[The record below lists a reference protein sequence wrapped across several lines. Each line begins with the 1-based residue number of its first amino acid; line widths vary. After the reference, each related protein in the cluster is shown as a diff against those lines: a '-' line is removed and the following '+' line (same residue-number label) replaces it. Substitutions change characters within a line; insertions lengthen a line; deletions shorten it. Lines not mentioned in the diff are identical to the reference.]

1 MKITTLLLAPLGVLL
16 LSSALNAKE
25 CMNIQNVNVGWTSYK
40 TMAKIGV
47 SGTFN
52 DVKLT
57 KSKNISSINDALVG
71 TSVALNMAN
80 IDAKAAIKTTNILKF
95 FAPKLAS
102 QKLNAT
108 IVKVNAKTID
118 LEIALNGKTQTVPM
132 KYTLDGGVMLANGFI
147 DARDFGFEGALKNL
161 NTNVAGHKNKGWL
174 DIDINF
180 ELIYN
185 NKCK

>member
-1 MKITTLLLAPLGVLL
+1 MKIKTLLLAPLGALL
-16 LSSALNAKE
+16 LSSVLNAKE
-25 CMNIQNVNVGWTSYK
+25 CVNIETLNIGWTSYK

-57 KSKNISSINDALVG
+57 KSKDTSNVKAALVG
-71 TSVALNMAN
+71 TSVELNVEN
-80 IDAKAAIKTTNILKF
+80 IDAKAAIKTSNILKF

-102 QKLNAT
+102 KKIKAT
-108 IVKVNAKTID
+108 IVKVNEKTLD
-118 LEIALNGKTQTVPM
+118 LQIALNGKTQTVPM
-132 KYTLDGGVMLANGFI
+132 KYTLDGGVMLASGVI
-147 DARDFGFEGALKNL
+147 DARDFALESALENL
-161 NTNVAGHKNKGWL
+161 NANVAGHKNKGWL

-180 ELIYN
+180 ELVYN